1 VDRRDQAAFGRRED
15 RQEFVMTADN
25 TPARPQRP
33 VYQDARIKRHP
44 PGHDIL
50 TTLNNLGMLFA
61 KRPLA
66 LGESE
71 QDYDDFLR
79 KVSLTV
85 QPGDIIE
92 TLWVKDIVDLRWE
105 TMRLRR
111 LQASLLMS
119 AARIILANLLRTENA
134 GLIDGVQVF
143 TVPDLLNAFMAGDDK
158 AVAEVERVL
167 ARRGQDMDAIMA
179 QALVEKLDQISAID
193 RMVTG
198 ADGRR
203 NKVLQE
209 IDRRRDAFARR
220 LRAAAANPPG
230 DVASPY

>member
-1 VDRRDQAAFGRRED
+1 
-15 RQEFVMTADN
+15 MTADN
-25 TPARPQRP
+25 TPARPQPP

-79 KVSLTV
+79 KVSITV

-111 LQASLLMS
+111 AQASLLMS
-119 AARIILANLLRTENA
+119 AARVVLANLLRIEDA
-134 GLIDGVQVF
+134 GLIDGIRVF
-143 TVPDLLNAFMAGDDK
+143 TLPDLLKGFADGDDQ
-158 AVAEVERVL
+158 AVAEVGRVL
-167 ARRGQDMDAIMA
+167 ARRGTDWDMIMA
-179 QALVEKLDQISAID
+179 QALVDKLNEIGAIE
-193 RMVTG
+193 RMIAG
-198 ADGRR
+198 ADARR
-203 NKVLQE
+203 SKVLQE

-220 LRAAAANPPG
+220 LRAAGAVTPHGDIRSPG
-230 DVASPY
+230 